1 MRRRLSRQ
9 CSRRYGTIR
18 WAWLAAR
25 GRNVSVNSISAR
37 TDTHGDC
44 VASTDRAARDWHV
57 SDDFRARH
65 KVHRDFR
72 SSRAGNSAAAW
83 GSGRSELEYRLAWA
97 RTGLKRAGFLE
108 NSGRGVWSVT
118 ETGAIANETTVKAA
132 IVAQRKL
139 DAEGR
144 IVRVANDAN
153 EDGIEDEDWQ
163 DRLLR
168 VLKSISPDAFERL
181 AKRLLRESGF
191 TKVEVTGRSG
201 DQGIDGT
208 GILQLNLISFPV
220 LFQCKRYEGSV
231 GPGAIRDFRGAMMG
245 RSDKGLFI
253 TTGSFTAE
261 AKKEGTR
268 DGAPSI
274 ELIDGPLLCDLLKKL
289 GLGVVIRMVE
299 VVEPDGEWFKQL

>member
-1 MRRRLSRQ
+1 M
-9 CSRRYGTIR
+9 
-18 WAWLAAR
+18 
-25 GRNVSVNSISAR
+25 
-37 TDTHGDC
+37 
-44 VASTDRAARDWHV
+44 
-57 SDDFRARH
+57 
-65 KVHRDFR
+65 
-72 SSRAGNSAAAW
+72 
-83 GSGRSELEYRLAWA
+83 
-97 RTGLKRAGFLE
+97 
-108 NSGRGVWSVT
+108 
-118 ETGAIANETTVKAA
+118 VKAA

-139 DAEGR
+139 DADGR
-144 IVRVANDAN
+144 VVRVANDAN

-168 VLKSISPDAFERL
+168 VLKTISPDAFERL

-261 AKKEGTR
+261 AKKEATR

-289 GLGVVIRMVE
+289 GLGVAVRMVE
-299 VVEPDGEWFKQL
+299 VVEPDDEWFKQL